1 MHGLNNSL
9 KTAEGRIC
17 GVRVEE
23 IKPEEAKRN
32 KDNDREARVLKRHVN
47 RIRTFNK
54 LVRTPEREN
63 RENGKNEVFEEMT
76 AENTPE

>member
-1 MHGLNNSL
+1 MELELKKLNQ
-9 KTAEGRIC
+9 KKQK
-17 GVRVEE
+17 E
-23 IKPEEAKRN
+23 IKIN
-32 KDNDREARVLKRHVN
+32 YDREARVLKRHVN